1 MKLLVDQGNTYL
13 KYQLL
18 NAEDDVMKDGKFPSE
33 GPFEF
38 PSTEKGTALLASVA
52 TNTKRIKNLLIYA
65 GWKVILLDATIL
77 LPFKSQYLTINT
89 LGADRKALIAAT
101 ISEFPAKASVVFSLG
116 TCLTADLID
125 QNGLHLGGII
135 SPGLNMRFKALHNF
149 TGKLPL
155 LNPEMETT
163 WPPLSTNAAIRT
175 GVQNGMLAEIN
186 AFLQQSRQLLGELN
200 VILSGG
206 DTHFFEKRIENVT
219 FAAPNFIFKG
229 LLLILNHNV
238 EKS

>member
-1 MKLLVDQGNTYL
+1 MKLLIDHGNTFL
-13 KYQLL
+13 KYQWL
-18 NAEDDVMKDGKFPSE
+18 NAEDRVLKESKFPSL

-38 PSTEKGTALLASVA
+38 PTTDKGTALLASVA
-52 TNTKRIKNLLIYA
+52 TNTKRIQNLLIYA
-65 GWKVILLDATIL
+65 GWKVIVLDATLL
-77 LPFKSQYLTINT
+77 LPFKSHYLTINT
-89 LGADRKALIAAT
+89 LGADRKALIAGA

-116 TCLTADLID
+116 TCLTSDLID
-125 QNGLHLGGII
+125 QNGIHLGGTI
-135 SPGLNMRFKALHNF
+135 SPGLYMRFKSLHNF

-155 LNPEMETT
+155 LKPEMETI
-163 WPPLSTNAAIRT
+163 WPPLSTKAAIRS

-186 AFLQQSRQLLGELN
+186 AFLQQSKQLLGEFN

-206 DTHFFEKRIENVT
+206 DAHFFEKRIENVT
-219 FAAPNFIFKG
+219 FAAPNFIFRG